1 MTNLNGGNDEQNTR
15 RKERKK
21 PEEPSPL
28 FEYLKSEKGHELV
41 SRIVAIIEDVKK
53 VTLDRGAERAKL
65 DLEFAR
71 QHRRNLLIQ
80 QSVIFGMS
88 IVAASLLTYYDKFN
102 STIGVFFG
110 TLVGYFLARRNM
122 N

>member
-1 MTNLNGGNDEQNTR
+1 MSKTQEEKNK
-15 RKERKK
+15 KEIA
-21 PEEPSPL
+21 EPSPF
-28 FEYLKSEKGHELV
+28 FEYLRSEQGHELV

-53 VTLDRGAERAKL
+53 ATLDRGAEQAKL

-88 IVAASLLTYYDKFN
+88 IIVASLLTYYDKFN
-102 STIGVFFG
+102 STVGVFFG
-110 TLVGYFLARRNM
+110 TLVGYFLARKNM
-122 N
+122 S